1 MKFWTAMSYSYM
13 TEESDDPDDPNSLDK
28 FIDVLDKRLE
38 KAAKETPGLV
48 AKKER
53 KLGLPS
59 SSIPPMEAPCWAVKC
74 FDTQHSDAENEPE
87 GELFSI
93 YFS

>member
-1 MKFWTAMSYSYM
+1 MSSALFNLMLPLLPYLLIII
-13 TEESDDPDDPNSLDK
+13 ELDK

-38 KAAKETPGLV
+38 KGAKETPGLV

-59 SSIPPMEAPCWAVKC
+59 SSIPPMEAPRWAVKC